1 MVCFDKCWEHIRA
14 VSAVLGRHRPG
25 CAKRVTGALP
35 VRRVLV
41 KPLCGAMGIEWVNG
55 AKGGGAGKCKCNEM
69 RRWSV
74 IQRRKER
81 WHGVAGEVMRCQPKG
96 SGHTAAEAD
105 RMAGFVVVDASRC

>member
-1 MVCFDKCWEHIRA
+1 M
-14 VSAVLGRHRPG
+14 
-25 CAKRVTGALP
+25 P

-55 AKGGGAGKCKCNEM
+55 AKGGGAGEGKCSEL
-69 RRWSV
+69 RRWSA
-74 IQRRKER
+74 IGRRKER
-81 WHGVAGEVMRCQPKG
+81 WRGVAGEVMRRRPKG